1 MALGIC
7 WCVCVR
13 KDLFRLCDIF
23 LPRKSPNATTVAGV
37 KNRDQGVEKIE
48 IRGWRSEI
56 RFPACLKYLRH
67 PRGCLFCCFE
77 FKNSLN
83 LTHKQNILKPDETQK
98 MKILNEDNK
107 LFYLKSVNLNEQ
119 SNTISLLFRQE
130 FLFFLTKDSAKYLQ
144 DYQNVLLMLY
154 FDDQLTASENFKL
167 LKDLYLDDTISI
179 DEIGPKE
186 IEFIG
191 KHDLII
197 KVTNCVEQVI
207 DQFTEDWVER
217 YKYASQCYFD
227 TISKNNELHNLMN
240 EIKIVLETTKI
251 QYQDNA
257 ALDVLYHTII
267 EKIKIHENNL
277 WKTII

>member
-1 MALGIC
+1 
-7 WCVCVR
+7 
-13 KDLFRLCDIF
+13 
-23 LPRKSPNATTVAGV
+23 
-37 KNRDQGVEKIE
+37 
-48 IRGWRSEI
+48 
-56 RFPACLKYLRH
+56 
-67 PRGCLFCCFE
+67 
-77 FKNSLN
+77 
-83 LTHKQNILKPDETQK
+83 